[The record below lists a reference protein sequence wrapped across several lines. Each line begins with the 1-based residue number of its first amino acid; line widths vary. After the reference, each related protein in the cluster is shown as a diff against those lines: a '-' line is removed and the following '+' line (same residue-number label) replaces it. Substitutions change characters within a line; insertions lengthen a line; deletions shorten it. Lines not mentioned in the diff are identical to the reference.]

1 MYFGLTCD
9 AGHPLKNSIKAKLW
23 FWIVRIR
30 YPGGQ
35 QPKTVDH
42 VSERVSVFK
51 FIFTYGQED
60 KAHFAY
66 GHLERDGAVA
76 YEQEGEIEP
85 KW

>member
-1 MYFGLTCD
+1 
-9 AGHPLKNSIKAKLW
+9 
-23 FWIVRIR
+23 
-30 YPGGQ
+30 
-35 QPKTVDH
+35 VDH

-85 KW
+85 K